1 MGLCYIKMNQRPH
14 YPLAHVGLTYWPPAI
29 ILSFISKEANAM
41 NQTATLDVIK
51 AADHHSHTQ
60 AKNDAIKT
68 VSPTKQSFYDFYLDE
83 HQNMACRRLH
93 FAGSSFGLLG
103 LAKSVKSRSPAP
115 LLKGIAAGYACAWV
129 GHFFFEK
136 NKPAS
141 FKFPLKSFVS
151 DFRMYSDVL
160 RGRLSLKDAK
170 FDKIK

>member
-1 MGLCYIKMNQRPH
+1 MN
-14 YPLAHVGLTYWPPAI
+14 LNDTV
-29 ILSFISKEANAM
+29 LSTE
-41 NQTATLDVIK
+41 TAATQDSDYTNKTTKTDLIK
-51 AADHHSHTQ
+51 ADPS
-60 AKNDAIKT
+60 IK
-68 VSPTKQSFYDFYLDE
+68 QNFYDFYLNE

-103 LAKSVKSRSPAP
+103 LAKSVKDRSPTP

-141 FKFPLKSFVS
+141 FKFPLKSFAS

-160 RGRLSLKDAK
+160 RGNLSLKNRKYDRARK
-170 FDKIK
+170 KPAQ

>member
-1 MGLCYIKMNQRPH
+1 MN
-14 YPLAHVGLTYWPPAI
+14 LNDTA
-29 ILSFISKEANAM
+29 LSTE
-41 NQTATLDVIK
+41 TAATQDGDYTNKTTKTDLIK
-51 AADHHSHTQ
+51 ADPSIEQ
-60 AKNDAIKT
+60 N
-68 VSPTKQSFYDFYLDE
+68 FYDFYLNE

-103 LAKSVKSRSPAP
+103 LAKSVKDRSPTP

-141 FKFPLKSFVS
+141 FKFPLKSFAS

-160 RGRLSLKDAK
+160 RGNLSLKDRKYDRARK
-170 FDKIK
+170 KPAQ

>member
-1 MGLCYIKMNQRPH
+1 MK
-14 YPLAHVGLTYWPPAI
+14 
-29 ILSFISKEANAM
+29 K
-41 NQTATLDVIK
+41 TATKTSSIK
-51 AADHHSHTQ
+51 HATAEKDSNGNLINKESSTNQ
-60 AKNDAIKT
+60 K
-68 VSPTKQSFYDFYLDE
+68 FYDFYLDE

-103 LAKSVKSRSPAP
+103 LAKSVKTASPKP

-141 FKFPLKSFVS
+141 FKFPLKSFAS

-160 RGRLSLKDAK
+160 RGRLSLKDRK
-170 FDKIK
+170 FDKIGR

>member
-1 MGLCYIKMNQRPH
+1 MNQIATQNTTK
-14 YPLAHVGLTYWPPAI
+14 YTDA
-29 ILSFISKEANAM
+29 
-41 NQTATLDVIK
+41 QTIGNVKKDIM
-51 AADHHSHTQ
+51 
-60 AKNDAIKT
+60 KT
-68 VSPTKQSFYDFYLDE
+68 VSPKKQKFYDFYLDE

-103 LAKSVKSRSPAP
+103 LAKSVKTRSPKP

-141 FKFPLKSFVS
+141 FKFPLKSFAS

-160 RGRLSLKDAK
+160 RGNVSLKDRK
-170 FDKIK
+170 FDKAR

>member
-1 MGLCYIKMNQRPH
+1 MN
-14 YPLAHVGLTYWPPAI
+14 LNDTV
-29 ILSFISKEANAM
+29 LSTE
-41 NQTATLDVIK
+41 TAATQDSDYTNKTTKTDLIK
-51 AADHHSHTQ
+51 ADPS
-60 AKNDAIKT
+60 IK
-68 VSPTKQSFYDFYLDE
+68 QNFYDFYLNE

-103 LAKSVKSRSPAP
+103 LAKSVKDRSPTP

-141 FKFPLKSFVS
+141 FKFPLKSFAS

-160 RGRLSLKDAK
+160 RGNLSLKDRKYDRARK
-170 FDKIK
+170 KPAQ